1 MRSTSVFTQVSLLSF
16 ASVLIAFGL
25 SFGAVILTPVPPPP
39 QISIRDVITAFKR
52 DVTTGLI
59 VEKHATSPTGLRLP
73 PIETALSRVLNISPD
88 RIQVDLLDTART
100 GHVFGEGQSTL
111 LIGQRLAIIDSNAQG
126 FTMRWDE
133 HSPIGP
139 DTRLPAFVAA
149 LHQDDG
155 QWLWIRPSD
164 PGLTIWRVRLL
175 LAFGLALALLSGPV
189 WYAARCL
196 TRPIERLGTV
206 ARQASIE
213 GERPFPVT
221 GPKEVQA
228 VATAMNI
235 MHDRLSLQAK
245 EQIQAL
251 TSLAHDMR
259 TPLTGLRIRAELI
272 PSGQK
277 QYALNDVAR
286 MTHMIEEVLVFARL
300 SQEDADFQVT
310 SIVPLLR
317 EIIASYRALG
327 EPVFYEDHDT
337 QWNNIIVRGEV
348 IMIQRAIE
356 NVIVNALRYAG
367 SAKLIIQCPEDHT
380 YLKIHIDDD
389 GPGVSTDKLDFITR
403 PFTRLETSR
412 NRSTGGTG
420 LGLAITKRIVTG
432 YGGQLELT
440 NRLPKGLRA
449 TLSFQREGL

>member
-25 SFGAVILTPVPPPP
+25 SFGAVLLTPVPPPP

-52 DVTTGLI
+52 DVTTGFI
-59 VEKHATSPTGLRLP
+59 VEKHALPPAGLRLS
-73 PIETALSRVLNISPD
+73 PIETALSRALSISPD
-88 RIQVDLLDTART
+88 RIQVDLIDTACT

-111 LIGQRLAIIDSNAQG
+111 LIGQRLAIIDSNEQG

-149 LHQDDG
+149 LRQEDG
-155 QWLWIRPSD
+155 RWLWIRPTD
-164 PGLTIWRVRLL
+164 PGLTIWRLRLL

-189 WYAARCL
+189 WYATRCL
-196 TRPIERLGTV
+196 TRPIEKLGTA
-206 ARQASIE
+206 ARHASIE
-213 GERPFPVT
+213 GARPFPVT
-221 GPKEVQA
+221 GPKEVQE
-228 VATAMNI
+228 VATAMNT
-235 MHDRLSLQAK
+235 MHDRLSLQSR

-251 TSLAHDMR
+251 TALAHDMR

-277 QYALNDVAR
+277 QYVLDDVAR
-286 MTHMIEEVLVFARL
+286 MTHMIEDVLAFARL
-300 SQEDADFQVT
+300 SQEEADFQIT
-310 SIVPLLR
+310 SIIPLLR
-317 EIIASYRALG
+317 EITASHRALG
-327 EPVFYEDHDT
+327 EPVFCEDNDT
-337 QWNNIIVRGEV
+337 HWNNIVVRGEA
-348 IMIQRAIE
+348 IMIRRAIE

-367 SAKLIIQCPEDHT
+367 SARLTISCPGNQP

-403 PFTRLETSR
+403 PFTRLESSR

-432 YGGQLELT
+432 YGGQIELR
-440 NRLPKGLRA
+440 NRLPKGLRI
-449 TLSFQREGL
+449 TLSFQREEL